1 MRYLL
6 LLLLLASCGTRK
18 VAMEQQKAHVKKLT
32 DVVLQLQNDINTNVM
47 VNRRASVQV
56 LEPIDPTKPSSFNGH
71 TFQNAKVVLK
81 EERTDS
87 TASVTDQSI
96 KGLKAATSNEV
107 KAKAKTKDV
116 ESKRPNPW
124 LWIVFPSVLLF
135 SLWLFS
141 KKSKH

>member
-32 DVVLQLQNDINTNVM
+32 DVVLQLQSDINTNVM

-56 LEPIDPTKPSSFNGH
+56 LEPIDPTKPSSFNGQ
-71 TFQNAKVVLK
+71 TFQNAKVTL
-81 EERTDS
+81 EEKQTDS
-87 TASVTDQSI
+87 TASATDQSI
-96 KGLKAATSNEV
+96 TGLKASTSKEE

-124 LWIVFPSVLLF
+124 LWIGITVVALFTIYLL
-135 SLWLFS
+135 LGRY
-141 KKSKH
+141 KS